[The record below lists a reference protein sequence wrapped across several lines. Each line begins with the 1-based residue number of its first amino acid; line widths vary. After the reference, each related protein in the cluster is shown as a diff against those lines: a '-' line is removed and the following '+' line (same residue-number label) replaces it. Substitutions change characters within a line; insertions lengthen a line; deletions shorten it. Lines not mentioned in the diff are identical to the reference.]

1 MLVRIRTTAQEY
13 LMSYLKSACI
23 HQLPMKLTSL
33 QIKAEQLE
41 HVNKTKSASRRR
53 YMEAALLNM
62 RPLPFES

>member
-1 MLVRIRTTAQEY
+1 
-13 LMSYLKSACI
+13 MSYLKSACI